1 MILIVDDKPENIFSL
16 KTILELHSFPTDT
29 ALSGE
34 EALKKILRHSYALII
49 LDVQMPGMDGFEV
62 AEAISGS
69 SKARDIPI
77 LFLSAANTDK
87 KFITKG
93 YSSGGMDY
101 ITKPIDPDILLLK
114 VKTFYRLYEQNREL
128 NRIQA
133 SLRSEIEFRKKVE
146 GELQERAAELHSI
159 LESIPQIAFTT
170 RADGKIEFVNEQW
183 LKYAPSKHEF
193 PLTHPEDVD
202 LPRQWERTVASGEA
216 LDLEIRVKKV
226 GGQVYRYY
234 LLRAIPIRE
243 GDSIIKW
250 VGTFTDIEDQKQAI
264 RKKDEFISIASHELK
279 TPLTTI
285 KAYIQLLD
293 RTIEAEDPT
302 KMYVERALVQVR
314 KLDNLIVDLLD
325 LSKIESG
332 KLKFNKKV
340 FNFEST
346 LSSAMEMIR
355 QTYPDYQVVLKG
367 QAGVQLYG
375 DEMRIE
381 QVLINY
387 LTNAVKYSPDSKEI
401 QIEVTLEKDKHLCVR
416 VRDFGIGIQKDH
428 QSNIFH
434 KFYRV
439 EEAANRFQGLGIGLY
454 ICAEIIR
461 RHEGKYGVDS
471 EPGQGSVFYF
481 SIPVTNGRSLQ
492 TVTDQFKK

>member
-34 EALKKILRHSYALII
+34 EALKKILRQSYALII

-62 AEAISGS
+62 AEAISGY

-87 KFITKG
+87 KWITKG

-114 VKTFYRLYEQNREL
+114 VKTFYKLYEQNREL

-146 GELQERAAELHSI
+146 GELQERAGELHSI

-170 RADGKIEFVNEQW
+170 GPDGDIEFVNEKW
-183 LKYAPSKHEF
+183 LRYASSRQEF
-193 PLTHPEDVD
+193 PTTHPDDAD
-202 LPRQWERTVASGEA
+202 LPRIWARTVVSGTA
-216 LDLEIRVKKV
+216 LELEVRIRPVDSED
-226 GGQVYRYY
+226 YRCH
-234 LLRAIPIRE
+234 LLRAIPNRE
-243 GDSIIKW
+243 GDVITKW
-250 VGTFTDIEDQKQAI
+250 VGTFTDIEDQKQAVK
-264 RKKDEFISIASHELK
+264 KKDEFISIASHELK

-285 KAYIQLLD
+285 KAYAQLLD
-293 RTIEAEDPT
+293 RSIEAEDPN
-302 KMYVERALVQVR
+302 KLYVDRALVQIR

-332 KLKFNKKV
+332 KLKFNKKP
-340 FNFEST
+340 FAFETT
-346 LSSAMEMIR
+346 LSNAIEMIR
-355 QTYPDYQVVLKG
+355 QTYPDYTIN
-367 QAGVQLYG
+367 QAGECDVELFG

-381 QVLINY
+381 QVIINY
-387 LTNAVKYSPDSKEI
+387 LTNAVKYSPERKEI
-401 QIEVTLEKDKHLCVR
+401 DIETGLLPDGRLSVK
-416 VRDFGIGIQKDH
+416 VRDYGIGIPKDH
-428 QSNIFH
+428 QANIFS

-439 EEAANRFQGLGIGLY
+439 EEAAHRFQGLGIGLY

-461 RHEGKYGVDS
+461 RHDGEYGVES
-471 EPGQGSVFYF
+471 EPGQGSAFYF
-481 SIPVTNGRSLQ
+481 AVPLQ
-492 TVTDQFKK
+492 TNLTPVYT